1 MAIVLNGTTGHEPVI
16 VNRSSGDPDLLL
28 SKFNEIHRYTG
39 AGNAIVMN
47 TLIVEDAVYEIQMN
61 TVSVDTTVNYNF
73 ALTLIPNDEALAP
86 TYFGKFIT
94 NTINKYP
101 NTVAADSSQ
110 STPAAQHWP
119 SGANDVAGFYFDST
133 YGDAGINGWAT
144 LRLDNRRANKVVLA
158 RGGDTTGTFTG
169 IGQWTDATAI
179 WSRVGSMGLYSP
191 SNPGPANSN
200 MTYVINIKRLY

>member
-1 MAIVLNGTTGHEPVI
+1 MTIKFFADEGLKPGVI
-16 VNRSSGDPDLLL
+16 ARKSGDPDAWLTR
-28 SKFNEIHRYTG
+28 FDIVHQY
-39 AGNAIVMN
+39 AGKGNTIIMN
-47 TLIVEDAVYEIQMN
+47 TMMLEDAVYEIQMN

-73 ALTLIPNDEALAP
+73 ALTLIPNDAALAP

-158 RGGDTTGTFTG
+158 RGGDTTGSFIG
-169 IGQWTDATAI
+169 IGQWTDGAAI
-179 WSRVGSMGLYSP
+179 WSKVGFMSLYNP
-191 SNPGPANSN
+191 SSPGPANSN
-200 MTYVINIKRLY
+200 MTYVINIRRLY